1 MIQQQQQQQQ
11 HSNDPSSS
19 TPPTLS
25 SLRTNVTVMAV
36 VDKWWAGELEAVDWR
51 QKGNRAFAQQ
61 QLATARDAYDKS
73 ILSGTFVTAS
83 I

>member
-1 MIQQQQQQQQ
+1 MIQQQQ
-11 HSNDPSSS
+11 HSNDPSLPTLSSS
-19 TPPTLS
+19 TSLS

-51 QKGNRAFAQQ
+51 QKGNGAFVQQ

-73 ILSGTFVTAS
+73 ILSGTF
-83 I
+83 